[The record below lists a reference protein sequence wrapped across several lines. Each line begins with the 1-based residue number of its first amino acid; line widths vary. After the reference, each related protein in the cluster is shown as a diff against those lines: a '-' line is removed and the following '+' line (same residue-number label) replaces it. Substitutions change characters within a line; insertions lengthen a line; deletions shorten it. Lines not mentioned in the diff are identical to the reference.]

1 MPGFREGQIY
11 SYPQSR
17 WRKSRRQYLMKRP
30 FGLLRRGENSNVVG
44 TGIVGPITGDD
55 SDFNGKNIFKK
66 FFKFL

>member
-44 TGIVGPITGDD
+44 SGIVGPIAGDD
-55 SDFNGKNIFKK
+55 SDFNGKKK
-66 FFKFL
+66 LNSYKKSK